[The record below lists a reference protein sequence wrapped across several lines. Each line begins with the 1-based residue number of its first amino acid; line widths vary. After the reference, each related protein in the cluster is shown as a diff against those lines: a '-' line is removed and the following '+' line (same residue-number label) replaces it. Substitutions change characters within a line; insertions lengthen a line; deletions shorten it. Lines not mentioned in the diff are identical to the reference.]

1 MSLFATNRKTGKRFP
16 RYKQKRTKKKMTK
29 KSGAPL
35 KEESPMENEGV
46 F

>member
-1 MSLFATNRKTGKRFP
+1 MSLFATNRRTGKRFP
-16 RYKQKRTKKKMTK
+16 RHKRTKKKMTK

>member
-1 MSLFATNRKTGKRFP
+1 MSLFATNRRTGKRFP
-16 RYKQKRTKKKMTK
+16 RHKRTAKKTKKMN
-29 KSGAPL
+29 KSGSGL

>member
-1 MSLFATNRKTGKRFP
+1 MSLFMTNR
-16 RYKQKRTKKKMTK
+16 RTKKKFPRHKRTAK
-29 KSGAPL
+29 KMKKEGSPL

>member
-1 MSLFATNRKTGKRFP
+1 MSLFATNRRTHKKFP
-16 RYKQKRTKKKMTK
+16 RKKMTK
-29 KSGAPL
+29 KQRKSNSPL